1 MQTRAQK
8 FLLGGLLLAVILAL
22 VWDRVPL
29 PDAQNRVAG
38 LAPAGLGFTSRE
50 VPLNETEKS
59 IFGPA
64 QVTKRVYRVGRQNFV
79 IVIIDGTRNRHAV
92 HDPTYCFRGAG
103 WTIAG
108 ERPLALPGGAGQIL
122 SLRKGNQTREA
133 VYWFSDGRE
142 RHAQVARCWWQTAL
156 RRLTFGAS
164 GPAPVL
170 VLVQPLDDESAAW
183 ETLPV
188 TLPMLFEC

>member
-1 MQTRAQK
+1 MNSRSQEI
-8 FLLGGLLLAVILAL
+8 LLGGLLFAVVLAL
-22 VWDRVPL
+22 AWDLVPL
-29 PDAQNRVAG
+29 PDAQSRLAG

-59 IFGPA
+59 IFGSA
-64 QVTKRVYRVGRQNFV
+64 QVVKRIYRAGRENFV
-79 IVIIDGTRNRHAV
+79 VVIIDGTRNRHAV

-103 WTIAG
+103 WSIAG
-108 ERPLALPGGAGQIL
+108 ERSLTLPGGAGKVL
-122 SLRKGNQTREA
+122 SLRKGNETREA
-133 VYWFSDGRE
+133 VFWFSDGRE

-170 VLVQPLDDESAAW
+170 VLVQPLENDRTAW
-183 ETLPV
+183 ENLPITLPQ
-188 TLPMLFEC
+188 LFEL

>member
-1 MQTRAQK
+1 MNSRSRK
-8 FLLGGLLLAVILAL
+8 FLLGGLLFAVVLAL
-22 VWDRVPL
+22 AWDLVPL
-29 PDAQNRVAG
+29 PDAQSRVAC

-59 IFGPA
+59 IFGAA
-64 QVTKRVYRVGRQNFV
+64 QVVKRIYRAGRGNFV
-79 IVIIDGTRNRHAV
+79 VVIIDGTRNRHAV

-103 WTIAG
+103 WSIAG
-108 ERPLALPGGAGQIL
+108 ERPLALPGGAGKIL
-122 SLRKGNQTREA
+122 SLRKGNETREA
-133 VYWFSDGRE
+133 VFWFSDGRE
-142 RHAQVARCWWQTAL
+142 RHAQVARCWWQSAL

-170 VLVQPLDDESAAW
+170 VLVQPLENDRTDW

-188 TLPMLFEC
+188 IIPMLFLL